1 MKPVVVVFA
10 SIDWD
15 FLFQRV
21 QHVSQQFARAGY
33 PVYYRNPSQIKGI
46 APQEIEKNLYV
57 CKDFDLVD
65 KSQWKNVI
73 YVIYFPAFHQWV
85 ERKQNSL
92 IIYDC
97 ADDFEEHDPH
107 QEKMLKKSDIVF
119 TSSIKL
125 YENIKQVHD
134 NVYLVRNGV
143 DFEHFDI
150 QRETPLDMLNAKK
163 PVIGFSGSL
172 NPRWVDLELLDHLI
186 RRNPQWSFVFVGDKH
201 NFSRSFENVFFL
213 GMKKYDQLPKYVLN
227 FDVGLIPFLDNRI
240 SQSTNPVKMYEYL
253 AAGKPVVAR
262 ALPETKAVKGLF
274 LYSTE
279 SEAERAIRRAITEG
293 TGNREYY
300 KKFAASNS
308 WKQRFDTMNEVILN
322 KIKGKGW

>member
-1 MKPVVVVFA
+1 MVVVFA
-10 SIDWD
+10 CINWD

-33 PVYYRNPSQIKGI
+33 TVYYRNPSQIKSI

-65 KSQWKNVI
+65 KSRWKNVI
-73 YVIYFPAFHQWV
+73 YIIYFPAFHQWV
-85 ERKQNSL
+85 EQKENNL

-97 ADDFEEHDPH
+97 ADDFEEHAPH
-107 QEKMLKKSDIVF
+107 QEEMLKKSDIVF

-125 YENIKQVHD
+125 YEDIKQLHD

-150 QRETPLDMLNAKK
+150 QGEPPLDMLNIKK

-172 NPRWVDLELLDHLI
+172 NPRWVDLKLLEYLI
-186 RRNPQWSFVFVGDKH
+186 KRNPQWSFVFVGDKC
-201 NFSRSFENVFFL
+201 NFSKSFKNVFFL
-213 GMKKYDQLPKYVLN
+213 GMKKYEQLPRYVSN

-240 SQSTNPVKMYEYL
+240 SQSANPVKMYEYL

-262 ALPETKAVKGLF
+262 VLPETKDIKKGLY
-274 LYSTE
+274 LYTSMP
-279 SEAERAIRRAITEG
+279 EAEEAIKKAITEG
-293 TGNREYY
+293 TVHRESY

-308 WKQRFDTMNEVILN
+308 WKQRFDTMNKIILN